1 MYNIGLI
8 DVDGHNFPNVA
19 LMKIASWHRQQGDTA
34 EWAMPMFGSYD
45 RIYAS
50 KVFTFTQDYNRLEY
64 RASEFVGGVLGM
76 ISRADCHRKSTA
88 IADWLTIYIRSIASR
103 CSSIVAA
110 ASGTAL
116 SVWYTTRRARYGLW
130 SRWSGTQGPSG

>member
-1 MYNIGLI
+1 MRIGLI

-34 EWAMPMFGSYD
+34 EWAMPLFDNYD

-50 KVFTFTQDYNRLEY
+50 KVFTFTPDYNRLEY
-64 RASEFVGGVLGM
+64 SAAEFVGGVLGM
-76 ISRADCHRKSTA
+76 ILRADYLTISTA
-88 IADWLTIYIRSIASR
+88 IADWLTTCTRNILSR
-103 CSSIVAA
+103 CSSTVAV
-110 ASGTAL
+110 ASGIAL
-116 SVWYTTRRARYGLW
+116 SAWYTTKKDRYTPW

>member
-1 MYNIGLI
+1 MNIGLI

-64 RASEFVGGVLGM
+64 RASEFVGGVLDM
-76 ISRADCHRKSTA
+76 ISRADCQRKSTA

-103 CSSIVAA
+103 CSSTVAA
-110 ASGTAL
+110 ASGTAR
-116 SVWYTTRRARYGLW
+116 SAWYTTRKARYTLW
-130 SRWSGTQGPSG
+130 SRWSGTRGPSG